1 MNRKFLVFRILFS
14 APFQPKHI
22 RRKSQIVRLAIIG
35 IVLVLTA
42 TPVVAGHPKTDI
54 VTIDD
59 GSILYGE
66 ILSVKY
72 AALSLKTDAVGT
84 LNIEWRR
91 ITGLTSKYEYQVEVT
106 GGTRHYGRLE
116 PHDKPMHLKV
126 VGSAGTFEFKL
137 SDVVRLAPI
146 EDTFW
151 DRLNGSLNFGLTY
164 TQANG
169 AFQYNLGYDANYR
182 SRKNYATLTASS
194 IFNTQNDA
202 ESTQQS
208 YIQLLLAQVN
218 KSNWGPFE
226 LGAVQ
231 SNPDQGYDLR
241 TLLGGGASR
250 FFVES
255 TTHMFALNLGAV
267 YNREEVTNSVEV
279 DNTSELLTGISYRR
293 YKRDAYSPGVETSL
307 NIFSDF
313 SADGR
318 HRAVFKFNVAWK
330 IIHDYVFNFQVNNSY
345 DSSPPGDDS
354 SNNNVIV
361 VTSIGYT
368 F

>member
-1 MNRKFLVFRILFS
+1 MRLV
-14 APFQPKHI
+14 
-22 RRKSQIVRLAIIG
+22 IIG
-35 IVLVLTA
+35 IILLLAA
-42 TPVVAGHPKTDI
+42 TQAVARHSKTDI
-54 VTIDD
+54 ATIDD

-72 AALSLKTDAVGT
+72 ATLSLKTDAAGT

-91 ITGLTSKYEYQVEVT
+91 ITGLTSTYEYQVEVI
-106 GGTRHYGRLE
+106 GGIRHYGRLE

-126 VGSAGTFEFKL
+126 VGSSGTYEFKL

-146 EDTFW
+146 ENTFW

-169 AFQYNLGYDANYR
+169 SLQYNLGFDTNYR
-182 SRKNYATLTASS
+182 SRKNYATLSASS
-194 IFNTQNDA
+194 IFNSQDDA

-208 YIQLLLAQVN
+208 YIQLLMAQVS
-218 KSNWGPFE
+218 KGKWGPFE
-226 LGAVQ
+226 IGAVQ

-255 TTHMFALNLGAV
+255 TAHLFALSLGAV
-267 YNREEVTNSVEV
+267 YNREEVTSSAEV
-279 DNTSELLTGISYRR
+279 DNSGELLTAISFRR
-293 YKRDAYSPGVETSL
+293 YKRDAYSPGIDTSL

-313 SADGR
+313 SSDAR

-345 DSSPPGDDS
+345 DSNPPGEDS
-354 SNNNVIV
+354 SNNNVVV

>member
-1 MNRKFLVFRILFS
+1 
-14 APFQPKHI
+14 
-22 RRKSQIVRLAIIG
+22 VRLAIIG
-35 IVLVLTA
+35 IILLLTA
-42 TPVVAGHPKTDI
+42 THAIAGHPKTDI
-54 VTIDD
+54 ATIDD

-72 AALSLKTDAVGT
+72 ARLSLKTDAAGI

-106 GGTRHYGRLE
+106 GGERYYGKLE
-116 PHDKPMHLKV
+116 PPSKPQHLKV
-126 VGSAGTFEFKL
+126 VGPSGTVEFKL
-137 SDVVRLAPI
+137 SNIVRLAPI

-169 AFQYNLGYDANYR
+169 ALQYNLGVDSNYR
-182 SRKNYATLTASS
+182 SRKNYGTFSAQS
-194 IFNTQNDA
+194 IFNSQNDA

-208 YIQLLLAQVN
+208 YIQLLLAQVS
-218 KSNWGPFE
+218 KGNWGPFE
-226 LGAVQ
+226 LGAIQ
-231 SNPDQGYDLR
+231 SNPDQGYNVR
-241 TLLGGGASR
+241 TLLGGGGSR

-255 TTHMFALNLGAV
+255 STHLFALNLGGV
-267 YNREEVTNSVEV
+267 YNREEVTGSAEV
-279 DNTSELLTGISYRR
+279 DNGSELLTGISFRR
-293 YKRDAYSPGVETSL
+293 YKRDAYSPGIDTSL
-307 NIFSDF
+307 TIFSDF
-313 SADGR
+313 SSDTR
-318 HRAVFKFNVAWK
+318 HRAVFKFNIAWK
-330 IIHDYVFNFQVNNSY
+330 IIQNYVFNFHVDDSY
-345 DSSPPGDDS
+345 DSNPPGEDS

>member
-1 MNRKFLVFRILFS
+1 MRHTVTGIILL
-14 APFQPKHI
+14 
-22 RRKSQIVRLAIIG
+22 LA
-35 IVLVLTA
+35 A
-42 TPVVAGHPKTDI
+42 THAVAGHPKTDI
-54 VTIDD
+54 AMIDD

-72 AALSLKTDAVGT
+72 ATLSLKTDAVGI

-91 ITGLTSKYEYQVEVT
+91 ITGLISKYEYQVEVT

-116 PHDKPMHLKV
+116 SHDKPMYLKV

-137 SDVVRLAPI
+137 SDVVRLSPI

-169 AFQYNLGYDANYR
+169 ALQYNLGYDANYR

-194 IFNTQNDA
+194 IFNTQDDA

-208 YIQLLLAQVN
+208 YIQLLMAQVSIG
-218 KSNWGPFE
+218 KWGPFE
-226 LGAVQ
+226 LAAVQ

-241 TLLGGGASR
+241 TLLGAGASR

-255 TTHMFALNLGAV
+255 TTHLFALNLGAV

-279 DNTSELLTGISYRR
+279 DNTSELLTGISFRR

-313 SADGR
+313 SSNDR

-330 IIHDYVFNFQVNNSY
+330 IIHDYVFNFQVNDSY
-345 DSSPPGDDS
+345 DSSPPGEDS
-354 SNNNVIV
+354 SNNNVVV